1 MNQAERCE
9 GGGNRIGAGTQ
20 PILFFIFGGGA
31 LRFLPKREAASLDGQ
46 PRPFN
51 AERFNRRALRSPRAT
66 ARRTIT
72 PHGALRR
79 RFCKPRKLIVS
90 RL

>member
-1 MNQAERCE
+1 MSQAGRCE

-31 LRFLPKREAASLDGQ
+31 LRFLPKKEAASLDDQ

-51 AERFNRRALRSPRAT
+51 AERFNRRALRSPQT
-66 ARRTIT
+66 AACRTIT

-79 RFCKPRKLIVS
+79 RFCQRRKLIVS
-90 RL
+90 GL